1 MYAGHMTP
9 TELLAKEAH
18 PGTRETVAVSRG
30 IEITLVYGD
39 HGKVTRVEFPGVG
52 RTEPASLWTK
62 FC

>member
-9 TELLAKEAH
+9 MELLAKEAH

-39 HGKVTRVEFPGVG
+39 DEKSPELNFLASG

>member
-1 MYAGHMTP
+1 M
-9 TELLAKEAH
+9 ELLAKEAH